1 MYLVLYVYKPN
12 GEVKNE
18 IDFIIID
25 KAYTI
30 KALIIRNKVNMGSD
44 YNNMKVTCGVKFD
57 FKNKRIMS

>member
-18 IDFIIID
+18 IDFIIIG

-44 YNNMKVTCGVKFD
+44 YNKYESDLWG
-57 FKNKRIMS
+57 